1 MKNFYDHTDV
11 QLTRHF
17 ETGDIDA
24 FKGIYN
30 WYWLKLVG
38 YL

>member
-1 MKNFYDHTDV
+1 MKNFYDHADV
-11 QLTRHF
+11 QLTGLF
-17 ETGDIDA
+17 EPGDIDA
-24 FKGIYN
+24 CEGIYN